1 MSATRFSGKVALVTG
16 GNSGMGLAVAQALA
30 REGAEVIITGRDAAT
45 IDSAVTSI
53 GVKATGFKADLTKMD
68 EIKRLIAQVKER
80 AGRIDVLFANA
91 GVAAFGPLASM
102 TEEKWDQIMNTN
114 EKGLYFT
121 IQQAVPL
128 MGLGGANVLNSSVA
142 SAKGNAAGAI
152 YGASKAAVRSLGR
165 SLGAELLPQGIRVN
179 VVSPGPIE
187 TPLFNRSGM
196 TPEAT
201 AGLKQAWTERNP
213 MKRFGTVDEV
223 ASAVLFLASSES
235 SYIAGTELQV
245 DGGLGSF

>member
-1 MSATRFSGKVALVTG
+1 MSANRFNGKVALVTG

-45 IDSAVTSI
+45 IDKAASSI
-53 GVKATGFKADLTKMD
+53 GVKAAGFQADLTKMD
-68 EIKRLIAQVKER
+68 EIKRLIGEVKQR

-91 GVAAFGPLASM
+91 GVASFGPLASM
-102 TEEKWDQIMNTN
+102 TEETWDRIMNTN
-114 EKGLYFT
+114 VRGLYFT

-128 MGLGGANVLNSSVA
+128 MGEGGAIVLNSSVA

-165 SLGAELLPQGIRVN
+165 SLGAELLPLGIRVN

-187 TPLFNRSGM
+187 TPLFTRSGM
-196 TPEAT
+196 TAEAT

-223 ASAVLFLASSES
+223 ANAVLFLASGES